1 MARLLVVEERS
12 DARASALFRSEG
24 FEVATTTGSAAT
36 LEYVERRRPDLV
48 VLEVETLN
56 RTGVQ
61 LCGAL
66 RAATT
71 APIMVFSGRYEER
84 EVVSG
89 FNIGA
94 DIYVSEPVGA
104 HELVARVRA
113 ILRRVVP
120 RDEPLLSDVIVI
132 GPIVLD
138 RASRE
143 ISVSGTRVIMP
154 RREFDIAELLMRKAG
169 RVVTRDELV
178 RELWGTVRDTKSLDV
193 QVGRLRAK
201 LAEAEGR
208 RRIVTVR
215 GVGFRFLSD
224 ENPTSRPS
232 PTVEPDF
239 EVLIGL
245 PSDTTES
252 ADIDLREANVLEDSA
267 SA

>member
-1 MARLLVVEERS
+1 MARLLVIEERA
-12 DARASALFRSEG
+12 DARASALFRLEG
-24 FEVATTTGSAAT
+24 FDVVTTSGATET
-36 LEYVERRRPDLV
+36 LEHVERRRPDLV
-48 VLEVETLN
+48 VLEVETLD
-56 RTGVQ
+56 RPGLQ

-71 APIMVFSGRYEER
+71 APIMVYSGRYEER

-89 FNIGA
+89 FNAGA
-94 DIYVSEPVGA
+94 DIYVSEPVGT

-113 ILRRVVP
+113 MLRRVVP
-120 RDEPLLSDVIVI
+120 RDEPSLSDVIVI

-143 ISVSGTRVIMP
+143 ISVAGVRVIMP

-169 RVVTRDELV
+169 LVVTRDELV
-178 RELWGTVRDTKSLDV
+178 RELWGTARDTKSLDV

-215 GVGFRFLSD
+215 GVGFRFLTE
-224 ENPTSRPS
+224 ENPTQRPDES
-232 PTVEPDF
+232 VEPAL
-239 EVLIGL
+239 EVVIEL
-245 PSDTTES
+245 PAAPDTV
-252 ADIDLREANVLEDSA
+252 DIDLLEEEMLEESA